1 MKDRITIEGRNGEFG
16 AYIAR
21 QKIVPAPAVVVLHEV
36 FGVNADI
43 RKTCDEL
50 AEQGVIAVA
59 PLMVGCLVRP
69 TEPSGRRR
77 RGSSHAPFRLFA
89 VGVSHDSADSRSG
102 GAHPARISPPYC
114 WRSPVLS
121 WPRVSRVAPPVFDAV
136 VRRPRDRG

>member
-16 AYIAR
+16 AHIAR
-21 QKIVPAPAVVVLHEV
+21 QKIVPAPAVVVLNEA

-50 AEQGVIAVA
+50 ADQGVIAVA

-89 VGVSHDSADSRSG
+89 VGVSTTPPTRDPVALTQPVSLRPTAG
-102 GAHPARISPPYC
+102 GARCCRGRESP
-114 WRSPVLS
+114 
-121 WPRVSRVAPPVFDAV
+121 
-136 VRRPRDRG
+136 G

>member
-16 AYIAR
+16 ANIAR

-59 PLMVGCLVRP
+59 PSMVGCLVRP

-89 VGVSHDSADSRSG
+89 VGVSHELRRLAIR
-102 GAHPARISPPYC
+102 
-114 WRSPVLS
+114 WRSPSPYLS
-121 WPRVSRVAPPVFDAV
+121 ALLLAEPGAV
-136 VRRPRDRG
+136 VAASLQGSAASL